1 MSTSGL
7 HGSADQGCHSS
18 RHLLGQA
25 VAFLAQ
31 KDSCDD
37 HKGDLRW
44 GLNEKTREEDAK
56 PTARAHLELR
66 PAQPRSQPRPA
77 PALLQ
82 LPHRTKDISDE
93 KCTRAGLFIPWQ
105 CGLSPQEEDSQTP
118 AIRLAL
124 G

>member
-1 MSTSGL
+1 MSASGS
-7 HGSADQGCHSS
+7 HGSAAQGCHSS

-37 HKGDLRW
+37 HKGDLRR
-44 GLNEKTREEDAK
+44 GLNEKLSEEDAK
-56 PTARAHLELR
+56 PTARAHLEPW

-82 LPHRTKDISDE
+82 LPHRTKAISDE
-93 KCTRAGLFIPWQ
+93 KCTKAGP
-105 CGLSPQEEDSQTP
+105 CRGSSSPGSV
-118 AIRLAL
+118 